1 MSGPPEEGLQVPWLA
16 GKRVKGNRHWG
27 RRRISPEQE
36 LRVVARHSFCRLGR
50 AWEEGPG
57 SPQGG
62 ERRGQAPGELSE
74 DLGQGRPRCP
84 LAQTY
89 PL

>member
-1 MSGPPEEGLQVPWLA
+1 MTGPPGGGLQVPWLA

-27 RRRISPEQE
+27 QRCISPRQE
-36 LRVVARHSFCRLGR
+36 LRVVAQHSFCRLGR
-50 AWEEGPG
+50 AWEESPG
-57 SPQGG
+57 SPQSR
-62 ERRGQAPGELSE
+62 ERRGQAASELSE
-74 DLGQGRPRCP
+74 DLGQGRPHCP